1 MIMTIMVTMTLLH
14 GHYHLFQ
21 IQEDKA
27 VLQGHWDCYLQL
39 LIVRKLDEKT
49 EAMQRPS

>member
-1 MIMTIMVTMTLLH
+1 MTILVTMTLLD

-27 VLQGHWDCYLQL
+27 VWQGLWDCYLQL

-49 EAMQRPS
+49 EELQRPS